1 MAWRKAAKC
10 EVTEIFVATYSP
22 PSSSAMDFEGED
34 TQDGFSAG
42 RTMDIELGGQE
53 IITIDLDTLDED
65 PNDFIDLL
73 TDAQCEVSTWV
84 KLTCEYL
91 KKDLVAA
98 ADKIARKALQGA

>member
-1 MAWRKAAKC
+1 
-10 EVTEIFVATYSP
+10 
-22 PSSSAMDFEGED
+22 MDFEGED
-34 TQDGFSAG
+34 TQDAFSG

-98 ADKIARKALQGA
+98 ADKIARKALQGAYILTLLE